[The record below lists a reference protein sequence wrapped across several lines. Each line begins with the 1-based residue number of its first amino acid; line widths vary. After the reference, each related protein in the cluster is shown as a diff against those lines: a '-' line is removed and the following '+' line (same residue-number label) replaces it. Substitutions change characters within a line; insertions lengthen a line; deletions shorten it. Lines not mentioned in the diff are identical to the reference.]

1 MTTISSS
8 MVRRSNG
15 AQLEL
20 STLLGRARDGVALP
34 SQFLR
39 KRIDNS
45 TFFPTLAPVKMKIT
59 SKLELTSAPVAVRL
73 NSNPHAGM
81 WVDRPHGGWGES
93 S

>member
-15 AQLEL
+15 PQLEL
-20 STLLGRARDGVALP
+20 STLLGRARDGAPLL
-34 SQFLR
+34 SRLIG
-39 KRIDNS
+39 KRIDNNS
-45 TFFPTLAPVKMKIT
+45 FFPTLAPVKMKIT
-59 SKLELTSAPVAVRL
+59 SKLELTSVPVAVRL
-73 NSNPHAGM
+73 NSNPHADM